1 MPQKTVLLVD
11 DSKTLLLMEQM
22 ILRQARYRLITA
34 SDGAEAFERACQE
47 KPQLIL
53 LDLMMPRLDGVAT
66 CRKLKSDER
75 TRHIP
80 VIVVTTRGESE
91 KRDEAFQS
99 GCDDFLTKPI
109 AALQLL
115 EKVRQHLGE

>member
-1 MPQKTVLLVD
+1 MSQKTILLVD

-22 ILRQARYRLITA
+22 ILRQGRYRLITA
-34 SDGAEAFERACQE
+34 SDGDEAFERARQDQ
-47 KPQLIL
+47 PQLIL
-53 LDLMMPRLDGVAT
+53 LDLMMPKLDGIAT

-75 TRHIP
+75 TRSIP

-91 KRDEAFQS
+91 KRDEAFKS

-109 AALQLL
+109 AAIELL
-115 EKVRQHLGE
+115 EKVRHHLGE